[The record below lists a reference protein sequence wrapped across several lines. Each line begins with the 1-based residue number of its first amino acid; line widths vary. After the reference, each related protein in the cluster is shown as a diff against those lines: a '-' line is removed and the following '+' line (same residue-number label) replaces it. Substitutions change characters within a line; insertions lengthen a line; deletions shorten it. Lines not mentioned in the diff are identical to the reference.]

1 MTDSETDMGPVVTE
15 IAAEDEAPGIFPLGW
30 RRYLYATN
38 HKDIGTMFLLL
49 AIICGL
55 IGMVFAFYM
64 RAELIQPGLQV
75 FASERGYRVALTGHG
90 IFMMLFSAIPAI
102 FGLAA
107 WLVPLM
113 IGAPGLAFPRLSNL
127 SFWLMP
133 FAVLMCLMS
142 FRMPAQDAALGVAAG
157 WNLRVPLASYGAF
170 GPAVDFFLMGE
181 LIWAISVL
189 MAVINF
195 LTTILNMRA
204 PGMRLGKMPLFPWSV
219 MAFSLLLLVAL
230 PALFCAGVLL
240 FADRHFGTTLFNAA
254 GGGDPQVYQNL
265 FWLFGHAIGLA
276 CLLPGLGM
284 IGHVLSAF
292 SGRPLSGRMSVAYAI
307 FVLGGLGLFGW
318 GMHLGSFGSDGDL
331 NSFFII
337 AGMAV
342 FLPAGV
348 IMAAYLSTLWDGA
361 IHFRAPMIWA
371 LGFLPVFAMGIMGGL
386 IMICIG
392 GHSVLHG
399 TTFEVAY
406 GHYFVS
412 LSFIFAFFA
421 GWYFWF
427 PKITGLTYSEAL
439 AKVHFWLTFVGGNVA
454 FLPMFWLGLA
464 GMPRGVADYPAVYGG
479 WNHVVGYGTWMVGMG
494 LAVFL
499 VTMVLAVW
507 KKRLSG
513 SNPWG
518 RSVSGLEWQLSSP
531 PPYRTY
537 DELPHIR

>member
-1 MTDSETDMGPVVTE
+1 MTGPEAVGEAMTE
-15 IAAEDEAPGIFPLGW
+15 GGAQGAYPRGW

-38 HKDIGTMFLLL
+38 HKDVGTMFLLL
-49 AIICGL
+49 ALLCGV

-64 RAELIQPGLQV
+64 RAELMQPGLQV
-75 FASERGYRVALTGHG
+75 FADERAYQVALTGHG
-90 IFMMLFSAIPAI
+90 TFMILFCAIPSVL
-102 FGLAA
+102 GLAA
-107 WLVPLM
+107 WLVPLS

-142 FRMPAQDAALGVAAG
+142 FRMPSHGVALGVAAG
-157 WNLRVPLASYGAF
+157 WNLRVPLSSYGAF
-170 GPAVDFFLMGE
+170 GPAVDFFLVGE
-181 LIWAISVL
+181 LMWAISVL

-204 PGMRLGKMPLFPWSV
+204 PGMGLGKMPLFPWSV

-230 PALFCAGVLL
+230 PALFCAGILL

-276 CLLPGLGM
+276 CLLPGLGI

-318 GMHLGSFGSDGDL
+318 GMHLGCFGNDGDL
-331 NSFFII
+331 QSFFMI

-348 IMAAYLSTLWDGA
+348 IMAAYLSTLWGGA
-361 IHFRAPMIWA
+361 IRFRAPMIWA
-371 LGFLPVFAMGIMGGL
+371 LGFLPVFAVGIMGGL
-386 IMICIG
+386 IMTCIG
-392 GHSVLHG
+392 THSVLHG
-399 TTFEVAY
+399 SAFEVAY

-412 LSFIFAFFA
+412 LSFMFAFFS

-427 PKITGLTYSEAL
+427 PKFTGLTYNEVL
-439 AKVHFWLTFVGGNVA
+439 AKAHFWLTFVGGNMA

-479 WNHVVGYGTWMVGMG
+479 WNRVVGYGSCLVGLG

-499 VTMVLAVW
+499 VTMALALW
-507 KKRLSG
+507 EKHLSG

-518 RSVSGLEWQLSSP
+518 RGVSGLEWQLSSP